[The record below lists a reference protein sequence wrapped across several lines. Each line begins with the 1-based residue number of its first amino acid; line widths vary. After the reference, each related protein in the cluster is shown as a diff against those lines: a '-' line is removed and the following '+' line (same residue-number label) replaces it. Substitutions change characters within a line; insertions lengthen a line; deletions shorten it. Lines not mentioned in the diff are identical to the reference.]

1 MRTVARTRLPS
12 PFMRCYSVQWPW
24 LRVALAGLAVTVGM
38 ATPAR
43 LVQAADVL
51 GTTPEPTP
59 EIIVTTPRGSVS
71 GGIEPLL
78 ELSPSELNSYGAD
91 SLSELVDALRP
102 LTRSSR
108 SDQMAVVLIN
118 GHLAHII
125 HEG

>member
-1 MRTVARTRLPS
+1 
-12 PFMRCYSVQWPW
+12 
-24 LRVALAGLAVTVGM
+24 M